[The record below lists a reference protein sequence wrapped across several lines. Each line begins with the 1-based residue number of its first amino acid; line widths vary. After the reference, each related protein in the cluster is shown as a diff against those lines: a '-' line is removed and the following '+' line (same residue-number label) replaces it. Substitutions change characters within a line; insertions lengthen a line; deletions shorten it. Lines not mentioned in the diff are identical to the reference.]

1 MYSSSI
7 VMAAAIVF
15 SSAGA
20 SPVTQLDARAG
31 TTSKYGDYSGSTSSY
46 GDGSGTYVR
55 TDDVGTYASGV
66 KCWTDL
72 FYVSSSFQAK
82 DWVKNE
88 NSIDC
93 ALTSFCA
100 SGTITGTQS
109 CSWWNLAGSIESEWD
124 IIKDIWSVTGTFNP
138 GGGQSVC
145 ETAQSTNTCN
155 WNDMKCHALWT
166 SNVELV
172 NKGYIRR
179 RCHDKGQDY
188 TAWSKD
194 WNVNSPEKTTRLG
207 CGALCTDTQ
216 YPGPVPA
223 PPGAQRI

>member
-1 MYSSSI
+1 MF
-7 VMAAAIVF
+7 F
-15 SSAGA
+15 SLACG
-20 SPVTQLDARAG
+20 SPRKQLDARAG
-31 TTSKYGDYSGSTSSY
+31 TTRKLGDYTGSTSSY
-46 GDGSGTYVR
+46 ADGLGTYIR
-55 TDDVGTYASGV
+55 SEDVGTYASGV

-72 FYVSSSFQAK
+72 FYVSSGFQAK

-93 ALTSFCA
+93 AETSFCA

-109 CSWWNLAGSIESEWD
+109 CSWWNLAGTMESQWD
-124 IIKDIWSVTGTFNP
+124 IIKDIWSVTGSFNP

-179 RCHDKGQDY
+179 RCHDKGEDY

-207 CGALCTDTQ
+207 CGAMCTDTQ

-223 PPGAQRI
+223 PPGAKRI